1 KEVLDSRTLDDMRD
15 PNTWIHTGTAD
26 VTFPS
31 EPRMGDMRVMRV
43 DMQMFTGPSAPTAN
57 RLSAVNLRRR
67 FNGEDWSGY
76 NRLSIWIRPQVR
88 GLPMLPLQIVMHNAG
103 AEKVPDDY
111 YREGIH
117 YVTLENGGWQQV
129 VWEIEP
135 LARDSVTLLEIGYWM
150 NKRLAAPADSVAF
163 EIGRIEL
170 QRVQPDHHTGW
181 NVAPGRIAYSHT
193 GYASHL
199 PKTGIASDLTASN
212 FQVVRV
218 NDNAWGPVVLDKPVE
233 QVKSRLGSFQVMDF
247 SSIREPGRYVLR
259 AGGRTTRAF
268 SIGNDVWKGTIWKS
282 LNFLYGNRCGF
293 AVPGSHGVDRLDW
306 FATHGDQ
313 RITMSGG
320 WHDAGDLSQGII
332 NT

>member
-1 KEVLDSRTLDDMRD
+1 
-15 PNTWIHTGTAD
+15 
-26 VTFPS
+26 
-31 EPRMGDMRVMRV
+31 
-43 DMQMFTGPSAPTAN
+43 GPSAPAAN

-76 NRLSIWIRPQVR
+76 NRLSIWVRPQVR

-293 AVPGSHGVDRLDW
+293 AVPGSHVVDHLDW

-332 NT
+332 NTGELTYALFALAERLKERGDDPELLARVLEEARWGLD